1 MCSEKTCK
9 CAHSEILC
17 ECARNHRGGKRSVHY
32 EQTERFDKAEEQLN
46 KAPKTVDEIINLTN
60 SFLQSNGL
68 KPVDNPKFTSFSV
81 GNGRQGYR
89 TVVGINDGELEN
101 KINDHFGLVENP
113 LNDSKHV
120 IWMKFAKNGQLGVV
134 AASNDYNF
142 DIPPSS
148 DVYDETTNGKPKC
161 KCNKWTKWKY
171 TTSGIILHKLNLEW
185 DESFLLIFPLH
196 GIENIQRRNLIEKG
210 IGNFLLKNDVPII
223 DFYSHK

>member
-1 MCSEKTCK
+1 MCSEKPCK

-17 ECARNHRGGKRSVHY
+17 ECATYHGGGRRSVHY
-32 EQTERFDKAEEQLN
+32 GRTERFDKAEEQLN

-81 GNGRQGYR
+81 DNSDK
-89 TVVGINDGELEN
+89 TVVGKNNDKLED
-101 KINDHFGLVENP
+101 KINDNFGLVKNP
-113 LNDSKHV
+113 LNKPSHV

-161 KCNKWTKWKY
+161 KCNKWKY

-210 IGNFLLKNDVPII
+210 VGNFLIENDVPIV
-223 DFYSHK
+223 DFYSHMF

>member
-1 MCSEKTCK
+1 MCSEKPCK

-17 ECARNHRGGKRSVHY
+17 ECATYHGGGRRSVHY
-32 EQTERFDKAEEQLN
+32 GRTERFDKAEEQLN

-89 TVVGINDGELEN
+89 TVVGINGGELEN

-134 AASNDYNF
+134 AAGNDYNF

-148 DVYDETTNGKPKC
+148 DVYNETTNGKRKC
-161 KCNKWTKWKY
+161 KCNKWKY
-171 TTSGIILHKLNLEW
+171 ATSGIILHKLNLEW
-185 DESFLLIFPLH
+185 DESFLLIFPLQ
-196 GIENIQRRNLIEKG
+196 GIEDSQRKDIEEG
-210 IGNFLLKNDVPII
+210 VGNFLIENDVPII
-223 DFYSHK
+223 DFYSHIF

>member
-81 GNGRQGYR
+81 DNSDK
-89 TVVGINDGELEN
+89 TVVGKNNDKLED
-101 KINDHFGLVENP
+101 KINDHFGLVKNP
-113 LNDSKHV
+113 LNKPSHV

-161 KCNKWTKWKY
+161 KCNKWKY

>member
-9 CAHSEILC
+9 
-17 ECARNHRGGKRSVHY
+17 CARNHRGGKRSVHY

-68 KPVDNPKFTSFSV
+68 KSVDNPKFTNFSV
-81 GNGRQGYR
+81 GNGKQGYR

-134 AASNDYNF
+134 AAGNDYNF

-148 DVYDETTNGKPKC
+148 DVYNETNDGKQKC
-161 KCNKWTKWKY
+161 KCNKWKY
-171 TTSGIILHKLNLEW
+171 ATSGIILHKLNLEW

>member
-9 CAHSEILC
+9 
-17 ECARNHRGGKRSVHY
+17 CARNHRGGKRSVHY

-81 GNGRQGYR
+81 DNSDK
-89 TVVGINDGELEN
+89 TVVGKNNDKLED
-101 KINDHFGLVENP
+101 KINDHFGLVKNP
-113 LNDSKHV
+113 LNKPSHV

-134 AASNDYNF
+134 AAGNDYNF

-148 DVYDETTNGKPKC
+148 DVYNETNNGKRKC
-161 KCNKWTKWKY
+161 KCNKWKY
-171 TTSGIILHKLNLEW
+171 ATSGIILHKLNLEW
-185 DESFLLIFPLH
+185 DESFLLIFPLQD
-196 GIENIQRRNLIEKG
+196 IEDSWLKDIETG
-210 IGNFLLKNDVPII
+210 MGNFLIENDVPII
-223 DFYSHK
+223 DFYSHKF

>member
-81 GNGRQGYR
+81 DNSDK
-89 TVVGINDGELEN
+89 TVVGKNNDKLED
-101 KINDHFGLVENP
+101 KINDHFGLVKNP
-113 LNDSKHV
+113 LNKPSHV

-148 DVYDETTNGKPKC
+148 DVYNETTNG
-161 KCNKWTKWKY
+161 NGWKY
-171 TTSGIILHKLNLEW
+171 ATSGIILHKLNLEW
-185 DESFLLIFPLH
+185 DESFLLIFPLQD
-196 GIENIQRRNLIEKG
+196 IEDSWLKDIETG
-210 IGNFLLKNDVPII
+210 MGNFLIENDVPIV
-223 DFYSHK
+223 DFYSHMF

>member
-1 MCSEKTCK
+1 MSSKETCK
-9 CAHSEILC
+9 CVHSEILC
-17 ECARNHRGGKRSVHY
+17 ECAHYHGGGKLSVHY
-32 EQTERFDKAEEQLN
+32 GKTDRFIKAEEQLK

-68 KPVDNPKFTSFSV
+68 KPVDNPKYTSFSV
-81 GNGRQGYR
+81 KDDKDGYK
-89 TVVGINDGELEN
+89 TLVEINDD
-101 KINDHFGLVENP
+101 KFKDQFGLRDKP

-161 KCNKWTKWKY
+161 KCNGWKY

-185 DESFLLIFPLH
+185 DKSFLLIFPLQ
-196 GIENIQRRNLIEKG
+196 GIEDSMRRTIEKG
-210 IGNFLLKNDVPII
+210 IGNFLIENDVPII
-223 DFYSHK
+223 DFYSHKY

>member
-17 ECARNHRGGKRSVHY
+17 ECATYHGGGRRSVHY
-32 EQTERFDKAEEQLN
+32 GRTERFDKAEEQLN

-81 GNGRQGYR
+81 DNSDK
-89 TVVGINDGELEN
+89 TVVGKNNDKLED
-101 KINDHFGLVENP
+101 KINDHFGLVKNP
-113 LNDSKHV
+113 LNKPSHV

>member
-1 MCSEKTCK
+1 MSSEKPCK

-17 ECARNHRGGKRSVHY
+17 ECATYHGGGRRSVHY
-32 EQTERFDKAEEQLN
+32 GRTERFDKAEEQLN

-134 AASNDYNF
+134 AAGNDYNF

-148 DVYDETTNGKPKC
+148 DVYNETNNGKRKC
-161 KCNKWTKWKY
+161 KCNKWKY
-171 TTSGIILHKLNLEW
+171 ATSGIILHKLNLEW
-185 DESFLLIFPLH
+185 DESFLLIFPLQ
-196 GIENIQRRNLIEKG
+196 GIEDSQRKDIEEG
-210 IGNFLLKNDVPII
+210 VGNFLIENDVPII
-223 DFYSHK
+223 DFYSHIF